1 MESSLLKAVDFVK
14 MGDTKSA
21 RNILGIKDKNISD
34 SDIVDSLMSFQ
45 KGYKYLLSG
54 HHSKA
59 FEPLRKS
66 LPMINNS
73 TDSEAQFV
81 TALLADFSEG
91 ISRLFSGD
99 AVGAYNL
106 LNFSAES
113 FERVSFFLPDFAKA
127 ALSTK
132 AAANVALARRY
143 LSIGD
148 IGAAESLSGAIQ
160 QIYSELIAKLDE
172 GDEND
177 LIFFAEA
184 NAVQIEF
191 VNMMATFDL
200 SVINFD
206 IAEKRLISGEKLY
219 SDLIQLLPKLKNTP
233 FKLVVE
239 IDCTLYS
246 AVKKIVKLGKKVID
260 EKAFLQEAEIAEL
273 RELDYSLFN
282 ARTLAHKAQD
292 RGKGYLFTINQL
304 SRFQERLLILGK
316 IRKRDFI
323 NISGPISLIS
333 FIILLFSVHLTIHP
347 SGYEAIPYFIGEL
360 IVSLIVGFGYGALR
374 FIPLIRLF
382 TKAIE
387 GKKDKIDTSMD

>member
-59 FEPLRKS
+59 FKPLRKS

-73 TDSEAQFV
+73 TDSEAQFI

-132 AAANVALARRY
+132 AAANVAIAKRY

-177 LIFFAEA
+177 LIFFVES

-191 VNMMATFDL
+191 VYMMATFDL

-273 RELDYSLFN
+273 REIDYSLFN
-282 ARTLAHKAQD
+282 ARALAHKAQD